1 MIQTLAYHP
10 DVPIYNEDGTYH
22 GVFSSNYGDLRN
34 PVGIF
39 ERNTQRNRFFNWKE
53 MLTYNMRYYRDFLP
67 KSAAL

>member
-39 ERNTQRNRFFNWKE
+39 ERIPKE
-53 MLTYNMRYYRDFLP
+53 QIFSIGRKCLP
-67 KSAAL
+67 TI